1 LRKRITIALL
11 SLGIFL
17 TIFTQQDHTQYI
29 PATKYEDLLFESTR
43 KEVIEEV
50 SAQVDTHEVTID
62 VVIIVDA
69 TEEPT
74 VFSVLAPPAQTQN
87 VSDNDNVIKI
97 VTTFKAKASWYKHGT
112 ITANGEK
119 FNPNRCTVAHKTLAF
134 NTKVRLTNLVN
145 GKSVITRVNDRGPY
159 IRGRQL
165 DVTLACAKL
174 LGMEEVGVAELVL
187 DILL

>member
-1 LRKRITIALL
+1 MRKRITIALL

-17 TIFTQQDHTQYI
+17 TIFTQQDHTQYVLL
-29 PATKYEDLLFESTR
+29 TKYKDLLLESTR
-43 KEVIEEV
+43 KEVIEDV

-62 VVIIVDA
+62 VVMIVDA
-69 TEEPT
+69 TEERT

-87 VSDNDNVIKI
+87 ASDNNAIKI
-97 VTTFKAKASWYKHGT
+97 VTTFKVKASWYKHGT

-174 LGMEEVGVAELVL
+174 LDMEEVGVAELVL
-187 DILL
+187 EILL